1 MHVVQQH
8 LVLEDG
14 LTHSEHDLVNRM
26 YETNTGETG
35 AIANVLPD
43 QQGEPYA
50 TAITSDAVVKQVPI
64 GRMVRQGTGIA
75 ESAVQ
80 YMPTWMQKKNN
91 AKERGL
97 RPRPKPRI

>member
-1 MHVVQQH
+1 MRHIHVHRSESVTSVKEDVPMHVVQQH

-26 YETNTGETG
+26 YETNTGEIG
-35 AIANVLPD
+35 AIANVLAD

-64 GRMVRQGTGIA
+64 GRMVYI
-75 ESAVQ
+75 
-80 YMPTWMQKKNN
+80 Y
-91 AKERGL
+91 
-97 RPRPKPRI
+97 I